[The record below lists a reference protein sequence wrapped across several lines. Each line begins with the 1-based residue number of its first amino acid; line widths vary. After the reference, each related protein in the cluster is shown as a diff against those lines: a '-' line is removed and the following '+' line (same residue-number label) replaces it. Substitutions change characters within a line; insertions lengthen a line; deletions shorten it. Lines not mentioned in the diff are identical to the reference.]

1 MQNDRGVA
9 ELLLSPRWP
18 ELEAYAERTR
28 ISYARAV
35 VIMVNRGLSY
45 TED

>member
-1 MQNDRGVA
+1 MDDRGVA

-18 ELEAYAERTR
+18 ELEAYAERTGV
-28 ISYARAV
+28 SYARAV
-35 VIMVNRGLSY
+35 VIMVNRGFSH